1 MAEQS
6 TESLRG
12 LIQGVLEDTRDLI
25 RAELALARAEIREEV
40 AAVTM
45 VATAFG
51 GAVFAGALGV
61 MLLALTIGGAIAYML
76 SWPSWAGYG
85 IVAVALMGA
94 AWLLVSYGRAQ
105 LKKIRTLPKTTQT
118 MKENLEWIQNK
129 RF

>member
-45 VATAFG
+45 VAAAFG

-61 MLLALTIGGAIAYML
+61 TLLALTIGAAIAYVL

-85 IVAVALMGA
+85 IVAVVLMGA

-118 MKENLEWIQNK
+118 MRENLEWIQNK

>member
-6 TESLRG
+6 SESLRG

-25 RAELALARAEIREEV
+25 RAELTLARAEIREEV
-40 AAVTM
+40 SAVTT
-45 VATAFG
+45 VAASFGAAAF
-51 GAVFAGALGV
+51 AAALGV
-61 MLLALTIGGAIAYML
+61 TLLALTMGGALAYAL
-76 SWPSWAGYG
+76 SWPSWAGHG
-85 IVAVALMGA
+85 IIAVLLLGA
-94 AWLLVSYGRAQ
+94 AWLMVSYGRGQ

>member
-61 MLLALTIGGAIAYML
+61 TLLALTIGGAIAYVL

-85 IVAVALMGA
+85 IVAVVLMGA

-118 MKENLEWIQNK
+118 MRENLEWIQNK